1 MRSEL
6 NTSSSHVPMPPA
18 TLSLPDDDMLFRLL
32 RQLDAAPDAPQRETA
47 EALNVSLGRLNALL
61 RSVAAAGL
69 VRVGDRKGPDR
80 RHRFAYALTP
90 RGAAEKARLV
100 DTFLARK
107 LNEYNALHA
116 ELTGT
121 SAQLSPQ
128 KHRNT
133 TMQSHL
139 APVPELYVSYES
151 AQKLKLEA
159 AELPSWDLTARQVC
173 DLELLMNGGFNP
185 LKGFMG
191 KDDYEGVVENM
202 RLADGALWPMP
213 ITLDVSEAFAA
224 KVEEGQDIAL
234 RDAEGVILAILSIS
248 DKFSP
253 DKAREAVKVYG
264 ADDLA
269 HPAVNYLHNV
279 AGPIYLG
286 GAITGIQQPVHYDFR
301 ARRDTPNE
309 LRAFFRKLGWRRIV
323 AFQTRNPLHR
333 AHQELTFRAA
343 KEAQANLLIHPVVG
357 MTKPG
362 DVDHFTRVR
371 CYEAVLDK
379 YPAATTTMSLLNLAM
394 RMAGPR
400 EAVWHGL
407 IRKNH
412 GCTHFIVGRDHAG
425 PGKNSA
431 GQDFYGP
438 YDAQVLFKENEAEIG
453 LEMVDFKHMVY
464 VQEKAQYYPANEV
477 PEGDTVLDISGTE
490 LRRRLREGLD
500 IPEWFSF
507 PEVVKE
513 LRRTSPPRSNQGFT
527 VFFTGLSGSGKSTIA
542 NAIMVKLME
551 QGGRPVT
558 LLDGD
563 VVRKHL
569 SSELGFSKEH
579 RDINIRRIG
588 YVASEITKNGG
599 IAICAPI
606 APYTATRRA
615 VREMIEAFGAF
626 IEVHVATSLEECE
639 KRDRKGLYK
648 LAREGKIKE
657 FTGISDPYEAPTAAE
672 LVVDTEGMDVDYCA
686 QQVLL
691 KLESLGL
698 ITA

>member
-1 MRSEL
+1 MSIS
-6 NTSSSHVPMPPA
+6 NH
-18 TLSLPDDDMLFRLL
+18 
-32 RQLDAAPDAPQRETA
+32 
-47 EALNVSLGRLNALL
+47 
-61 RSVAAAGL
+61 
-69 VRVGDRKGPDR
+69 
-80 RHRFAYALTP
+80 TP
-90 RGAAEKARLV
+90 I
-100 DTFLARK
+100 
-107 LNEYNALHA
+107 
-116 ELTGT
+116 
-121 SAQLSPQ
+121 
-128 KHRNT
+128 
-133 TMQSHL
+133 
-139 APVPELYVSYES
+139 PELFVSPDQAEH
-151 AQKLKLEA
+151 LKVEA
-159 AELPSWDLTARQVC
+159 GAMPSWDLTARQAC
-173 DLELLMNGGFNP
+173 DLELLMNGGFFP
-185 LKGFMG
+185 LKGFNSQA
-191 KDDYEGVVENM
+191 DYEGVVDKM
-202 RLADGALWPMP
+202 RLADGTLWPMP
-213 ITLDVSEAFAA
+213 ITLDVSEKFA
-224 KVEEGQDIAL
+224 EGVAPGTRIAL
-234 RDAEGVILAILSIS
+234 RDAEGVILAVMTVS
-248 DKFSP
+248 DKWTP
-253 DKAREAVKVYG
+253 NKAHEAAQVFG

-279 AGPIYLG
+279 AGPVYLG
-286 GAITGIQQPVHYDFR
+286 GPVQGLQAPVHYDFK

-309 LRAFFRKLGWRRIV
+309 LRAYFKKLGWEKVV

-343 KEAQANLLIHPVVG
+343 REAQANLLIHPVVG

-379 YPAATTTMSLLNLAM
+379 YPQSTTTMSLLNLAM

-407 IRKNH
+407 IRRNH
-412 GCTHFIVGRDHAG
+412 GVTHFIVGRDHAG

-438 YDAQVLFKENEAEIG
+438 YDAQTLFTQYESEIG
-453 LEMVDFKHMVY
+453 VKMVDFKHMVY
-464 VQEKAQYYPANEV
+464 VQEKASYYPANEV
-477 PEGDTVLDISGTE
+477 PEGCTTLDISGTE

-507 PEVVKE
+507 PEVVTQ
-513 LRRTSPPRSNQGFT
+513 LRKTSPARDKQGFT
-527 VFFTGLSGSGKSTIA
+527 VFFTGLSGSGKSTVA
-542 NAIMVKLME
+542 NALMIKLME
-551 QGGRPVT
+551 MGGRPVT

-579 RDINIRRIG
+579 RDINIKRIG

-615 VREMIEAFGAF
+615 VREMIESYGAF
-626 IEVHVATSLEECE
+626 IEVHVATSIEECE
-639 KRDRKGLYK
+639 RRDRKGLYK

-657 FTGISDPYEAPTAAE
+657 FTGISDPYEAPTKAE
-672 LVVDTEGMDVDYCA
+672 LVLDTQGVEVDHCA
-686 QQVLL
+686 HQVIL

-698 ITA
+698 IKA

>member
-1 MRSEL
+1 
-6 NTSSSHVPMPPA
+6 
-18 TLSLPDDDMLFRLL
+18 
-32 RQLDAAPDAPQRETA
+32 
-47 EALNVSLGRLNALL
+47 
-61 RSVAAAGL
+61 
-69 VRVGDRKGPDR
+69 
-80 RHRFAYALTP
+80 
-90 RGAAEKARLV
+90 
-100 DTFLARK
+100 
-107 LNEYNALHA
+107 
-116 ELTGT
+116 
-121 SAQLSPQ
+121 
-128 KHRNT
+128 
-133 TMQSHL
+133 MQIANL
-139 APVPELYVSYES
+139 APIPELYVSYES
-151 AQKLKLEA
+151 AQKLKTEA
-159 AELPSWDLTARQVC
+159 GNLTSHDLTPRQIC

-185 LKGFMG
+185 LKGFLSEA
-191 KDDYEGVVENM
+191 DYTSVVETM
-202 RLADGALWPMP
+202 RLSDGSLWPMP
-213 ITLDVSEAFAA
+213 ITLDVSEAFADTI
-224 KVEEGQDIAL
+224 EIGQDIAL
-234 RDAEGVILAILSIS
+234 RDQEGVILATMTVT
-248 DKFSP
+248 DRWVP
-253 DKAREAVKVYG
+253 NKAREAEMVFG

-269 HPAVNYLHNV
+269 HPAVNYLHNT
-279 AGPIYLG
+279 AGKVYLG
-286 GAITGIQQPVHYDFR
+286 GPVTGIQQPIHYDFR
-301 ARRDTPNE
+301 GRRDTPNE
-309 LRAFFRKLGWRRIV
+309 LRALFRKLGWRKVV

-343 KEAQANLLIHPVVG
+343 REAQANLLIHPVVG

-407 IRKNH
+407 IRANH

-438 YDAQVLFKENEAEIG
+438 YDAQELFQKYQSEIG
-453 LEMVDFKHMVY
+453 VEMVDFKHMVY
-464 VQEKAQYYPANEV
+464 VQEKAQYFPANEV

-490 LRRRLREGLD
+490 LRRRLREGLE

-507 PEVVKE
+507 PEVVTE
-513 LRRTSPPRSNQGFT
+513 LRRTSPPRSKQGFT

-542 NAIMVKLME
+542 NALMVKLME
-551 QGGRPVT
+551 MGGRPVT

-579 RDINIRRIG
+579 RDINIKRIG

-626 IEVHVATSLEECE
+626 IEVHVATTVEECE
-639 KRDRKGLYK
+639 RRDRKGLYK

-657 FTGISDPYEAPTAAE
+657 FTGISDPYEVPENPE
-672 LVVDTEGMDVDYCA
+672 LRVETENVEVDNCA
-686 QQVLL
+686 HQVLL
-691 KLESLGL
+691 KLESMGL
-698 ITA
+698 ITGH